1 MRSQV
6 TSEFM
11 VIAGI
16 TILLILIILFMI
28 KYYTN
33 STSKNLKIKYQ
44 QMRQL
49 K

>member
-6 TSEFM
+6 TGEFM

-28 KYYTN
+28 KYYTRT
-33 STSKNLKIKYQ
+33 TSKNLKIKYE